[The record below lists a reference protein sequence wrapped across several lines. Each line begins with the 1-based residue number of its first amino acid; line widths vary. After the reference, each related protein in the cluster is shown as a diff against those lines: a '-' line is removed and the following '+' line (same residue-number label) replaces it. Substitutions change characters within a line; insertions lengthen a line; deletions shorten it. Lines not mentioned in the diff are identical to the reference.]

1 MGGKGIQ
8 LQVEKMR
15 ESAVA
20 RARCGEKSGLE
31 WRGLNLV
38 PKVFGL
44 CAAPCGTKADEPTQ
58 TRKDGHERVWK
69 VVTTNPHTRG
79 GKVVLTEA
87 RGDGKLKEQT

>member
-69 VVTTNPHTRG
+69 EKNNESSHLRRESGPDRS
-79 GKVVLTEA
+79 A
-87 RGDGKLKEQT
+87 R